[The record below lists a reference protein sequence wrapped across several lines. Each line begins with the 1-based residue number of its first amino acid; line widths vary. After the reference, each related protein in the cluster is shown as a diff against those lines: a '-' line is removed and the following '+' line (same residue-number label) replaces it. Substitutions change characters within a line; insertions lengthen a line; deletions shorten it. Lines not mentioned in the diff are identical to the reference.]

1 MKTQSIDTH
10 PDIERIQIEG
20 YRKMSFTEKMR
31 CIGAMHRTGRHLALA
46 NVRMRY
52 PEADEREL
60 QLRAA
65 ALMIDAD
72 LMRKA
77 FGWDVEKEGY

>member
-1 MKTQSIDTH
+1 MKTQSPDTH
-10 PDIERIQIEG
+10 PDIERIQIEA

-31 CIGAMHRTGRHLALA
+31 CIGEMHSAGRHFALM
-46 NVRMRY
+46 NMRNRY
-52 PEADEREL
+52 PHADEREL
-60 QLRAA
+60 QLRVA